1 MANLDTHINR
11 GKTDVQDKLKN
22 AVADVQKIGDEF
34 QQVKDGIA
42 NMPGGLDTDI
52 QQMIADA
59 KEQGKNEAN
68 QDVEGVKS
76 SAVTDAKN
84 AADSIKTD
92 VTAKIADNTTA
103 RGKLSTIRS
112 KYGKSAIDSAVTAID
127 QNTRKGNDLMKQ
139 LEDAMKDADQAIRD
153 VQGKL

>member
-103 RGKLSTIRS
+103 RGKLGAIRS